1 VQQVWQVGLQHLRA
15 LWPKMLCNRPRF
27 LQHFLGAHP
36 VSQPQAG
43 SQPLLQP
50 LSQPQ
55 AGSQPLSQP
64 LSQPQAGSQPLSQ
77 PQAGSQPLSQ
87 PLSQPQVGA
96 ESQQDFLQHFLEAN
110 SLSSKQVRFLQHLGA
125 QTVSQPQ
132 AGVQPWSQAGVQPLS
147 HPQAG
152 WHGSSQPQA
161 GPLSQQ
167 EGPLSQ
173 QLGEL

>member
-1 VQQVWQVGLQHLRA
+1 VQQVWQLGLQHLRA

-43 SQPLLQP
+43 SQPLL
-50 LSQPQ
+50 
-55 AGSQPLSQP
+55 QP

-132 AGVQPWSQAGVQPLS
+132 AGAQPWSQDGVQPLS